1 MDNTFAV
8 RFSMYYSLGV
18 RFSMYYSLG
27 VRFAMYYSLAARLK
41 KAASCLV
48 YMDKKVYLCI
58 AFRKSSVSPW
68 V

>member
-18 RFSMYYSLG
+18 RFTMYYSLG
-27 VRFAMYYSLAARLK
+27 VRFTMYYSLAARLK

>member
-18 RFSMYYSLG
+18 RFTMYYSLG
-27 VRFAMYYSLAARLK
+27 ARLK

>member
-27 VRFAMYYSLAARLK
+27 ARLK

>member
-18 RFSMYYSLG
+18 RFTMYYSLA
-27 VRFAMYYSLAARLK
+27 VRFIMYYSLAARIK

>member
-18 RFSMYYSLG
+18 RFS
-27 VRFAMYYSLAARLK
+27 MYYSLAARLK

>member
-1 MDNTFAV
+1 MDNTFA
-8 RFSMYYSLGV
+8 V

>member
-8 RFSMYYSLGV
+8 RFIMYYSLGV
-18 RFSMYYSLG
+18 RFIMYDSLG
-27 VRFAMYYSLAARLK
+27 ARIK

>member
-27 VRFAMYYSLAARLK
+27 VRFSMYYSLAARLK

>member
-18 RFSMYYSLG
+18 RFT
-27 VRFAMYYSLAARLK
+27 MYYSLAARLK

>member
-1 MDNTFAV
+1 
-8 RFSMYYSLGV
+8 MYYSLDV
-18 RFSMYYSLG
+18 RLT
-27 VRFAMYYSLAARLK
+27 MYYSLAARIK

>member
-27 VRFAMYYSLAARLK
+27 VRFTMYYSLGARLK

>member
-1 MDNTFAV
+1 MIHPEGSIYLPKSSLGEIFV
-8 RFSMYYSLGV
+8 FVPSLGRRYYSLDAGV
-18 RFSMYYSLG
+18 
-27 VRFAMYYSLAARLK
+27 K
-41 KAASCLV
+41 KGASYLV

>member
-8 RFSMYYSLGV
+8 RFTMYYSLAV
-18 RFSMYYSLG
+18 RLT
-27 VRFAMYYSLAARLK
+27 MYYSLAARIK

>member
-27 VRFAMYYSLAARLK
+27 VRFSMYYSLGARLK

>member
-18 RFSMYYSLG
+18 RFTMYYSLG
-27 VRFAMYYSLAARLK
+27 VRFTMYYSLGARLK

>member
-18 RFSMYYSLG
+18 RFSMYYSL
-27 VRFAMYYSLAARLK
+27 AARLK

-48 YMDKKVYLCI
+48 YMDKKVYLRI